1 MARSVKKVLQEQ
13 YDRLKKVMEKII
25 MARSVKKVLQEQYD
39 RIKKVMEKIIKP
51 KKEEPVPQLVLQPVR
66 NKNI

>member
-25 MARSVKKVLQEQYD
+25 
-39 RIKKVMEKIIKP
+39 KP
-51 KKEEPVPQLVLQPVR
+51 KKEEPVLQLVLQPVR

>member
-13 YDRLKKVMEKII
+13 YDRL
-25 MARSVKKVLQEQYD
+25 
-39 RIKKVMEKIIKP
+39 KKVMEKIIKP

>member
-13 YDRLKKVMEKII
+13 YDRLK
-25 MARSVKKVLQEQYD
+25 R
-39 RIKKVMEKIIKP
+39 VMEKIIKP

>member
-13 YDRLKKVMEKII
+13 YGRL
-25 MARSVKKVLQEQYD
+25 
-39 RIKKVMEKIIKP
+39 KKVMEKIIKP